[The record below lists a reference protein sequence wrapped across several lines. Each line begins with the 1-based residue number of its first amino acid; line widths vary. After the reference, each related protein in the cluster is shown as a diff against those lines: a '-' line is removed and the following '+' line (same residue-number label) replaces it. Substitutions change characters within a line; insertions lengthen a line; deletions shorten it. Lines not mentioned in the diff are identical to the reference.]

1 MVGTLP
7 PPHNHGTMPTTHLLY
22 LHGFRSSPLSAKAR
36 MTAAAVASRYPA
48 VVWLCP
54 ALHASPRLA
63 MAQVLQAV
71 AGWPLASM
79 AVVGSSLGGFY
90 ATWLAER
97 LACKAV
103 LLNPA
108 VRPARFLAASVGQQ
122 TLWHDPQQH
131 VMVEPSFADE
141 LQALEI
147 VRISQPERY
156 FAVIAKGDEVL
167 DWPVY
172 PGGRSH

>member
-1 MVGTLP
+1 
-7 PPHNHGTMPTTHLLY
+7 
-22 LHGFRSSPLSAKAR
+22 
-36 MTAAAVASRYPA
+36 
-48 VVWLCP
+48 
-54 ALHASPRLA
+54 
-63 MAQVLQAV
+63 
-71 AGWPLASM
+71 M